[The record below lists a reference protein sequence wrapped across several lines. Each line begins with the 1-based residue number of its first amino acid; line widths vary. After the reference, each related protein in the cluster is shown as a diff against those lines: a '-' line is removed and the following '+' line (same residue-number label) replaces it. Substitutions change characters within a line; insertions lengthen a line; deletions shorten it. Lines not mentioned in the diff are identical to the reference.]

1 MSFNATSIANFSDSD
16 NERYKAKLARRH
28 AETEAL
34 LQEQEE
40 KNGLSIKPKKR
51 RKSWSGKDWRKKRG
65 ENRKRKRHSREKR
78 NARGIWLTI

>member
-28 AETEAL
+28 AEIEAL

-51 RKSWSGKDWRKKRG
+51 
-65 ENRKRKRHSREKR
+65 
-78 NARGIWLTI
+78 